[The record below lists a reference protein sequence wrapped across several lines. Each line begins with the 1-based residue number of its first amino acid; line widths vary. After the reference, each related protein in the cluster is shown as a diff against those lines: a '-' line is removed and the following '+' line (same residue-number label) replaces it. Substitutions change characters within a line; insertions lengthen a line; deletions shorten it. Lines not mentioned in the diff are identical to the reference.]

1 MVTNSGDINIES
13 DCYAEEC
20 HLISQQG
27 NVRFGTVYGSAVN
40 VKITE
45 IGNASVCIV
54 KGSLNMNIAIGHA
67 KLFISSLTEDSVAN
81 ISDGDVYLNVPK
93 HMEELFKLKVTAP
106 SVKIDSN
113 LKHTKSDLKNTE
125 GGSSLHVE
133 TLSESKNENMPIL
146 EVNVKKGTVKISA
159 FLQTDQSYET
169 NYKSYIGIIPEN

>member
-1 MVTNSGDINIES
+1 M
-13 DCYAEEC
+13 
-20 HLISQQG
+20 ISQQG
-27 NVRFGTVYGSAVN
+27 NVRFRTVYGSAVN
-40 VKITE
+40 IKITE

-54 KGSLNMNIAIGHA
+54 KGSLNMNIANGHA

-113 LKHTKSDLKNTE
+113 LKHTKSDLITTE
-125 GGSSLHVE
+125 GSSLHVE
-133 TLSESKNENMPIL
+133 TLSESKNENMPML

-169 NYKSYIGIIPEN
+169 NYKFYIGIIPEN